1 MTVGSK
7 EGQIRFVTDSSF
19 KPEAYLLEITPQQI
33 LIKASDTKGFFYAL
47 QSIRQLLPA
56 AIESEQPV
64 RNVDWRVPA
73 MTVQDEPRFGFRG
86 LLLDP
91 VRCFIPKKNVLRII
105 DCMAMLKIN
114 KLHFHLTDDN
124 GRRIIIKKYNS
135 LTDVGAW

>member
-1 MTVGSK
+1 MSGVKGTSPFCDG
-7 EGQIRFVTDSSF
+7 FFF
-19 KPEAYLLEITPQQI
+19 KSEAYLLEITPEQI

-91 VRCFIPKKNVLRII
+91 VRCFIPKRMY
-105 DCMAMLKIN
+105 CE
-114 KLHFHLTDDN
+114 
-124 GRRIIIKKYNS
+124 S
-135 LTDVGAW
+135 LTVWRC